1 MPREWPKKWQKYKKK
16 RKKKKRKRKNG
27 IWSGSMLLAPLK
39 ISKAL
44 SASGCKAGR
53 QPKSSSSWPMPPCSP
68 FLLLFPKIPSLPS
81 AAFPSYQCDLCP
93 FQPNSFFSTEQN
105 EANTNG
111 MSLPS
116 LLPLAIN
123 ALLTQ
128 CQCPRHGP
136 FHGRG
141 VVRDSGPPGR
151 KNLHVTFDKASY
163 HFFEISS
170 EGKKSVKCCSRDI
183 YGLMTQS

>member
-1 MPREWPKKWQKYKKK
+1 
-16 RKKKKRKRKNG
+16 
-27 IWSGSMLLAPLK
+27 MLLAPLK

-116 LLPLAIN
+116 LLPLLVTIILSAPMAGLPHLISLAKN
-123 ALLTQ
+123 TTFKCFFPALVLQ
-128 CQCPRHGP
+128 HSPPAVEPACSSS
-136 FHGRG
+136 
-141 VVRDSGPPGR
+141 SGPGLPPWYHPR
-151 KNLHVTFDKASY
+151 LSSSSPYRCLFLYLNLS
-163 HFFEISS
+163 
-170 EGKKSVKCCSRDI
+170 
-183 YGLMTQS
+183 

>member
-1 MPREWPKKWQKYKKK
+1 MPSAYQAAAIKACDRVRVILFFSERIDRLTTKG
-16 RKKKKRKRKNG
+16 KNS
-27 IWSGSMLLAPLK
+27 IFFVAYFNCLIFSLV
-39 ISKAL
+39 
-44 SASGCKAGR
+44 C
-53 QPKSSSSWPMPPCSP
+53 
-68 FLLLFPKIPSLPS
+68 IPS
-81 AAFPSYQCDLCP
+81 A
-93 FQPNSFFSTEQN
+93 
-105 EANTNG
+105 
-111 MSLPS
+111 LPS

-136 FHGRG
+136 FRGRG

-170 EGKKSVKCCSRDI
+170 EGKKSVECCSRDI